1 MVERI
6 ALLRAPNPSAMTL
19 DGTNTWLLASRTGE
33 AICIDPGPAIPAHI
47 ERIVAY
53 LREHDLVLH
62 AIALTHGHPDHAPA
76 APLLAA
82 ATGARTYAHRY
93 SAARHDEVLDDND
106 ELSFGDL
113 QLVAIDAPGHTLEH
127 LVFFERESATLF
139 TGDAILG
146 SGTVVI
152 APPGGAMRPYQ
163 ATLRRLLAE
172 FGDARAICC
181 GHGPIVAHPRA
192 KIEEYIEHRKRRE
205 AELLAALSVAPQTI
219 PDLVERIYRD
229 ADMRLWAAAARQMLA
244 YLLALEEEHRVSAR
258 RLNRAMTARE
268 QAILNP
274 DWVNVVGAEHAP
286 LVEAELGA
294 QLRLD
299 AIYEY
304 WLNRS

>member
-1 MVERI
+1 MVERV

-19 DGTNTWLLASRTGE
+19 DGTNTWLLASRSGE
-33 AICIDPGPAIPAHI
+33 AICIDPGPAIPAHVD
-47 ERIVAY
+47 RIVAY
-53 LREHDLVLH
+53 LHENDLVLR

-76 APLLAA
+76 APSLAA
-82 ATGARTYAHRY
+82 ATGARTYAHRF
-93 SAARHDEVLDDND
+93 SVAPHDAVLADNE
-106 ELSFGDL
+106 ELRIGDL

-127 LVFFERESATLF
+127 LVFYERESATLF
-139 TGDAILG
+139 TGDTILG
-146 SGTVVI
+146 TGTVVI

-181 GHGPIVAHPRA
+181 GHGPIVTEARA
-192 KIEEYIEHRKRRE
+192 KIEEYIAHRERRE
-205 AELLAALSVAPQTI
+205 AELLAALAAGTQTI

-244 YLLALEEEHRVSAR
+244 YLLALEEEYRVRAV
-258 RLNRAMTARE
+258 RLDRPLTQRE
-268 QAILNP
+268 HAILNP

-304 WLNRS
+304 SVSRP

>member
-1 MVERI
+1 
-6 ALLRAPNPSAMTL
+6 MTL

-33 AICIDPGPAIPAHI
+33 AICIDPGPAIPAHV

-53 LREHDLVLH
+53 LREHDLVLR

-93 SAARHDEVLDDND
+93 SAAQHDEMLDDND

-113 QLVAIDAPGHTLEH
+113 RLVVIDAPGHTLEH

-139 TGDAILG
+139 TGDTILG

-163 ATLRRLLAE
+163 ATLRRLLAD
-172 FGDARAICC
+172 FGEARAICC
-181 GHGPIVAHPRA
+181 GHGPIVTDPRA

-205 AELLAALSVAPQTI
+205 AELLAALSVTPQTI

-244 YLLALEEEHRVSAR
+244 YLIALEEERRVSAV
-258 RLNRAMTARE
+258 RLDRPLTQRE
-268 QAILNP
+268 HAILNP

-304 WLNRS
+304 SLSRS

>member
-1 MVERI
+1 
-6 ALLRAPNPSAMTL
+6 MTL
-19 DGTNTWLLASRTGE
+19 DGTNTWLLASRNGE
-33 AICIDPGPAIPAHI
+33 ALCIDPGPAIPAHVD
-47 ERIVAY
+47 RIVAY
-53 LREHDLVLH
+53 LRENDLTLRS
-62 AIALTHGHPDHAPA
+62 IFFTHGHPDHVPA
-76 APLLAA
+76 APMLAA
-82 ATGARTYAHRY
+82 ATGARIFAHPY
-93 SAARHDEVLDDND
+93 SEAVRDEVLNDNQ
-106 ELSFGDL
+106 EVRIGDL

-127 LVFFERESATLF
+127 LVFYERESATLF
-139 TGDAILG
+139 TGDTILG

-181 GHGPIVAHPRA
+181 GHGPIVTEPRA
-192 KIEEYIEHRKRRE
+192 KIEEYIAHRERRE
-205 AELLAALSVAPQTI
+205 AELLAALAAGPQTI

-244 YLLALEEEHRVSAR
+244 YLIALEEERRVSAI
-258 RLNRAMTARE
+258 RLERPLTERE
-268 QAILNP
+268 HAILNP

-299 AIYEY
+299 TLYEY
-304 WLNRS
+304 SLNLP